1 MMGDVVQV
9 QLCIP
14 VGRIDAASWL
24 KQQSPGLVADCLS
37 ECQSNY
43 EAKLAA
49 NADHKVR
56 QVEDECQQRLVGV
69 KEQYEDDLAR
79 LQRAHEQL
87 QLQVAENEAV
97 TAARLEQQRLDHDK
111 ARQAIEAE
119 RNSIIE
125 TLNKCIDS
133 HSEQEARHSEGE
145 ARIREE
151 LTSLVERYEESIE
164 SIRGLTSGGTKK
176 GNVGQDLVIQT
187 LRQMCLGTIEDVSDK
202 AETGDMLWEYLYPD
216 TRRMLRCLVEVKF
229 EGANKKTGRNK
240 LYRDIDRRL
249 KAGQINCAIFFSLTA
264 TVANKQK
271 LDVSMYQGIPVIFA
285 SREASDAIP
294 AVTLVELA
302 FRQMHQV
309 LPLVLSETD
318 TDDPDPK
325 ADLVSRVSER
335 FVAYLHDLE
344 ASASVITNLEAG
356 ANSLI
361 QQARVLRRNLER
373 MASDIGRIQVDFDL
387 DRPIGGQ
394 VANAAASPVVDDAQQ
409 LDWSSE
415 TGQEIMSH
423 IHNWY
428 DAHNA
433 DNGKKKKG
441 YPKYKDV
448 HHVLRRESLLWLE
461 SGPGSGEEAFQLGVA
476 ECKRATRKR
485 RREEAQQK

>member
-1 MMGDVVQV
+1 M
-9 QLCIP
+9 
-14 VGRIDAASWL
+14 
-24 KQQSPGLVADCLS
+24 
-37 ECQSNY
+37 
-43 EAKLAA
+43 
-49 NADHKVR
+49 
-56 QVEDECQQRLVGV
+56 
-69 KEQYEDDLAR
+69 
-79 LQRAHEQL
+79 
-87 QLQVAENEAV
+87 
-97 TAARLEQQRLDHDK
+97 
-111 ARQAIEAE
+111 
-119 RNSIIE
+119 
-125 TLNKCIDS
+125 
-133 HSEQEARHSEGE
+133 
-145 ARIREE
+145 
-151 LTSLVERYEESIE
+151 
-164 SIRGLTSGGTKK
+164 
-176 GNVGQDLVIQT
+176 
-187 LRQMCLGTIEDVSDK
+187 
-202 AETGDMLWEYLYPD
+202 
-216 TRRMLRCLVEVKF
+216 
-229 EGANKKTGRNK
+229 
-240 LYRDIDRRL
+240 
-249 KAGQINCAIFFSLTA
+249 
-264 TVANKQK
+264 ANKQK